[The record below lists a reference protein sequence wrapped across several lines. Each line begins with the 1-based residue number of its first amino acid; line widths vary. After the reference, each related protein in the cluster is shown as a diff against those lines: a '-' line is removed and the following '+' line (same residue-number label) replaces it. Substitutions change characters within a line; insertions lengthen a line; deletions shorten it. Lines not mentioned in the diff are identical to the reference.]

1 MNIVLDASMA
11 LAWLIVRAD
20 GTEAALANRAFGE
33 VSANGAE
40 VPALWYAEVANT
52 LLVFERAKRLTE
64 QDSVSYLAD
73 LGLLAIAQDD
83 LPCARSDCLRRCLS
97 GIGDATGRGVGYL
110 RPQAGWGGKGGRGAG
125 VWGSDVGSFPKLYLS
140 RRLKNVLGYHRPE
153 GEIGHHHERSGNQY
167 SCSRCG
173 L

>member
-1 MNIVLDASMA
+1 VNIVLDASMA

-33 VSANGAE
+33 VSANG
-40 VPALWYAEVANT
+40 AEVANT

-83 LPCARSDCLRRCLS
+83 LPCAPMQSRVLDLGRRHGLTAY
-97 GIGDATGRGVGYL
+97 DAAYL
-110 RPQAGWGGKGGRGAG
+110 ELAMRRAG
-125 VWGSDVGSFPKLYLS
+125 VLATFDRKLAGAA
-140 RRLKNVLGYHRPE
+140 RAAGVRVFGDPM
-153 GEIGHHHERSGNQY
+153 
-167 SCSRCG
+167 
-173 L
+173 

>member
-83 LPCARSDCLRRCLS
+83 LPCAPMQSSVLDLGRRHGLTAY
-97 GIGDATGRGVGYL
+97 DAAYL
-110 RPQAGWGGKGGRGAG
+110 ELAMRRAG
-125 VWGSDVGSFPKLYLS
+125 VLATFDRKLAGAA
-140 RRLKNVLGYHRPE
+140 RAAGVRVFGDPM
-153 GEIGHHHERSGNQY
+153 
-167 SCSRCG
+167 
-173 L
+173 

>member
-83 LPCARSDCLRRCLS
+83 LPCAPMRSRVLDLGRRHGLTAY
-97 GIGDATGRGVGYL
+97 DAAYL
-110 RPQAGWGGKGGRGAG
+110 ELAMRRAG
-125 VWGSDVGSFPKLYLS
+125 VLATFDRKLAGAA
-140 RRLKNVLGYHRPE
+140 RAAGVRVFGDPM
-153 GEIGHHHERSGNQY
+153 
-167 SCSRCG
+167 
-173 L
+173 